1 MVSGSPT
8 VRCGLPAS
16 GIYRRPTDGSG
27 AEETL
32 ATDAGGNTLIP
43 SDWSRDG
50 KTLFY
55 SNGFQNGEQTTW
67 AVSLDGDRKARL
79 VMDHAF
85 DATLSPNGRWLAYTL
100 FAGTSEVY
108 VVAYG
113 GGQGKWQVSANGG
126 QVAQWSQDGK
136 ELYYMD
142 GNQSIVAVPVMD
154 RGSTLEFG
162 ATQTLVSQWT
172 VLSQPFYSVTSDSKR
187 LLMERVSQQVSQPI
201 TVVTNFTAQ
210 LKK

>member
-1 MVSGSPT
+1 
-8 VRCGLPAS
+8 
-16 GIYRRPTDGSG
+16 
-27 AEETL
+27 
-32 ATDAGGNTLIP
+32 LIP

-55 SNGFQNGEQTTW
+55 SNGFQTGEQTTW
-67 AVSLDGDRKARL
+67 AVPLDGDRKPHL

-85 DATLSPNGRWLAYTL
+85 GATLSPNGRWLAYTL
-100 FAGTSEVY
+100 FSGTSEVY

-126 QVAQWSQDGK
+126 QVPQWSQDGK

-142 GNQSIVAVPVMD
+142 GNQSIVAVPVKD
-154 RGSTLEFG
+154 RGNTLEFG
-162 ATQTLVSQWT
+162 ASQTLVSQWT
-172 VLSQPFYSVTSDSKR
+172 VLSLPFYSVAPDGKR